1 MTNLVV
7 DASCP
12 SRYKMHQVF
21 EYYGIVASQMPDLRP
36 VEHENLSNMVY
47 ATLCKALMQGH
58 FQPGDRLKIREI
70 AEQLGTSVTPIRDTI
85 LRLANDEAIVFRSA
99 RDIRIPIMSMAR
111 YREIRSIRLKLEGLA
126 AETAAQVATKADIQT
141 LEDILQ
147 QNEMAIAAGNRLKG
161 TELNQ
166 AFHFM
171 LPQIAALPL
180 LTGILRKLWLQMG
193 PLIADSYLKGGRA
206 MIDYHY
212 PVIDALKRHNSSD
225 AAMAVA
231 DDILLG
237 GQSIF
242 DRLEHEPTQ
251 SS

>member
-1 MTNLVV
+1 MPAFGPV
-7 DASCP
+7 D
-12 SRYKMHQVF
+12 
-21 EYYGIVASQMPDLRP
+21 
-36 VEHENLSNMVY
+36 HENLSNTVY
-47 ATLCKALMQGH
+47 ATLCNALMQGQ
-58 FQPGDRLKIREI
+58 FQPGDRLKIRDL

-111 YREIRSIRLKLEGLA
+111 YREIRAIRLKLEGLA
-126 AETAAQVATKADIQT
+126 AETAAQVATKANIEA
-141 LEDILQ
+141 LEDILI
-147 QNEMAIAAGNRLKG
+147 QNEKAIAEGNRLKG

-193 PLIADSYLKGGRA
+193 PLIADSYLKGGRS

-212 PVIDALKRHNSSD
+212 PIIDALKRHHSSD

-231 DDILLG
+231 DDIMLG
-237 GQSIF
+237 GKTILA
-242 DRLEHEPTQ
+242 RLEREA
-251 SS
+251 SAAAS